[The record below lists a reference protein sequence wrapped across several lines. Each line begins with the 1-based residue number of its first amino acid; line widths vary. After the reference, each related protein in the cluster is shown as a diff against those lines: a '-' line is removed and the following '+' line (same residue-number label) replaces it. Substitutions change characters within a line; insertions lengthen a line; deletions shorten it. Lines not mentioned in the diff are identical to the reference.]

1 MNAAEATHYTN
12 HNVLVLALMEAKAQR
27 TTLRREGERTATLTR
42 KTTGT
47 LTEKIAAAKAAWA
60 PFLVDIAAKDDE
72 IAAMEAQCDAEW
84 QAYIDA
90 GYPTE

>member
-12 HNVLVLALMEAKAQR
+12 HNTLVLALMEATAQR
-27 TTLRREGERTATLTR
+27 KALRHEGERTAILTR

-47 LTEKIAAAKAAWA
+47 LTEKLAAAKAAWA
-60 PFLVDIAAKDDE
+60 PSLASIAAKDDE

-90 GYPTE
+90 GYPAE